1 MFSGSSAFDPTEMSE
16 LLNNAERMALSLL
29 EPRQP

>member
-1 MFSGSSAFDPTEMSE
+1 MLSGPSAFDPTEVSD
-16 LLNNAERMALSLL
+16 LLNSAERMALSLL